1 MPTALRIVKSVTK
14 RERLEARI
22 TREQKRLFLRAANL
36 RGTSL
41 TDFVVASTQRVAQE
55 TIKDSEVL
63 SLRGEAREAF
73 VKAFLNPPQPTKAAR
88 RAAMRYKAFLG
99 R

>member
-73 VKAFLNPPQPTKAAR
+73 VKAFLNPPRPTKAAR
-88 RAAMRYKAFLG
+88 LAAMRYKAFLG